1 MEDRGPPTPVD
12 DTPYIRFAI
21 DQLTRDDDSEALQRP
36 STSTSDSYPVDRVI
50 PDYGLGYMSTHR
62 EELALTRKH
71 RSTPTPTSQGA
82 RLFNYNA
89 TRPLSRHSAVPS
101 VIPRRQLLSA
111 GPENF
116 IPIPPPTHTP
126 RHPDLLF
133 LPTILRPISMITL
146 SMLCL
151 LMTVALMFLAIYSS
165 YHDGLVE
172 FGGIY
177 GALYFFFAFL
187 PQILAACIFVF
198 VQSVMSAMTRIMPYT
213 LMAMDDA
220 ESRANALFLG
230 LYPRTMLCP
239 RWEGL
244 GSIDFAN
251 LLLFLSVFTIPLQS
265 CLFSVTQFDGVWKWT
280 AVQGVAW
287 TLVAIYILVLLG
299 TAIAALFFFRRRT
312 GLLWDPRSLADIISL
327 LGRSNSMEDYR
338 DTDVIARKDQLREK
352 LSSTPR
358 LGYWMTQRKGQG
370 IFYCIGE
377 AGAATRRY
385 TLDSGKL
392 RETKEVDQS
401 FDVERNA
408 ELYND
413 QTRFAYIAWYLRD
426 TFVILWAVAGCLTL
440 VALLVVSFLPS
451 TAIRN
456 GFPPLVPAAPNAQG
470 YSPANFLY
478 SFIPSVIGMLLYLWF
493 QSLEMGLRKLQPW
506 AELGEFNG
514 ATADRS
520 LLLDYTA
527 ELPIYCTLAAFDGG
541 HLRVAIMSM
550 LSFLFILLP
559 TISGGIF
566 FPLTTST
573 DEVSMIPNRPAFYIC
588 ITLLIL
594 YMLGLFALVPNRRD
608 MHLPHDV
615 DCLAEIISFVHDS
628 RILED
633 AAFRAPRSKADLST
647 RLMAA
652 QADGRDARYAFGSY
666 TGRHGKICFGIEKLG
681 RPNVRIQI

>member
-1 MEDRGPPTPVD
+1 
-12 DTPYIRFAI
+12 
-21 DQLTRDDDSEALQRP
+21 
-36 STSTSDSYPVDRVI
+36 
-50 PDYGLGYMSTHR
+50 
-62 EELALTRKH
+62 
-71 RSTPTPTSQGA
+71 
-82 RLFNYNA
+82 
-89 TRPLSRHSAVPS
+89 
-101 VIPRRQLLSA
+101 
-111 GPENF
+111 
-116 IPIPPPTHTP
+116 
-126 RHPDLLF
+126 
-133 LPTILRPISMITL
+133 MITL
-146 SMLCL
+146 STLCL
-151 LMTVALMFLAIYSS
+151 LMIAALMFVAIYSS
-165 YHDGLVE
+165 YHNGLME
-172 FGGIY
+172 FSGGIY
-177 GALYFFFAFL
+177 GGRYFLFAFL

-213 LMAMDDA
+213 LMAMEDA

-230 LYPRTMLCP
+230 LYPRTMLWP

-251 LLLFLSVFTIPLQS
+251 LLLWACVFSIPLQS
-265 CLFSVTQFDGVWKWT
+265 CLFSVAQVEGVWKWT
-280 AVQGVAW
+280 AVQGIAW

-299 TAIAALFFFRRRT
+299 TAISALFFLRRRT

-338 DTDVIARKDQLREK
+338 DTDIIARKDQLREK

-358 LGYWMTQRKGQG
+358 LGYWITQHKGQG
-370 IFYCIGE
+370 VFYCIGE
-377 AGAATRRY
+377 AGTATRRY

-392 RETKEVDQS
+392 REKKEKDQ
-401 FDVERNA
+401 FDVEQNA
-408 ELYND
+408 GLYNEN
-413 QTRFAYIAWYLRD
+413 TRFSYIAWYLRD
-426 TFVILWAVAGCLTL
+426 TFIILWAVAGFLTL
-440 VALLVVSFLPS
+440 LALIIVSFLPS

-456 GFPPLVPAAPNAQG
+456 GFPPLLSAAPNAQG
-470 YSPANFLY
+470 FSSANFLY

-527 ELPIYCTLAAFDGG
+527 ELPISCTLSAFDGG
-541 HLRVAIMSM
+541 HYRVAITSL

-566 FPLTTST
+566 FPLTTPT
-573 DEVSMIPNRPAFYIC
+573 DEVRMIPNLPAFYIC

-594 YMLGLFALVPNRRD
+594 YLMGLFALVPNRRL

-633 AAFRAPRSKADLST
+633 AAFRSPRSKADLST

-666 TGRHGKICFGIEKLG
+666 IGRHGKTCFGIEKLG
-681 RPNVRIQI
+681 RPDVRIQI